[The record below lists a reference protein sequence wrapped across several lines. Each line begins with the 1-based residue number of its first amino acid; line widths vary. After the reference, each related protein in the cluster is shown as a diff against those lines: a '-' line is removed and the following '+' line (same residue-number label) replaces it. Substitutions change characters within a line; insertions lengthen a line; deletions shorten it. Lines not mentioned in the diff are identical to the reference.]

1 MQIIHNDSTWIDVS
15 MYDIFVVEI
24 TRSANYVTGNVVV
37 QCQENANLSN
47 DVTFKSLPN
56 GKNKN
61 SRYSIIIGTGL
72 SQTYKLQQR
81 SYILFGLVG
90 MPPLQKFLLLLQEWL
105 GVTFF

>member
-72 SQTYKLQQR
+72 SQTYKLQQH

-105 GVTFF
+105 SVTFF